1 MSTLADWFGAMRG
14 FLEAQCTIYGVPLV
28 VVDVLAWLGAGIF
41 LLALITVVS
50 LAAIYVERKISGY
63 MQSRLGPVRCGPLG
77 LFQTGADALKLLQK
91 EDIVPAHADKLLHLI
106 GPVIFLV
113 ATLLMFVVIPWE
125 RGVNVARWLDVEIG
139 LLYLVAVSGIGV
151 IGIVC
156 GGWGS
161 NNKWSLLGALRGA
174 AQLISYE
181 IPFILAGLCVVL
193 QAQTLSLSG
202 MVEHQ
207 QAGFFHWYLWLPW
220 LWLPLI
226 IFVIAGIAEVNRVP
240 FDIPEAESELVAG
253 FHTEYTG
260 MKFGL
265 FFLAEYG
272 HLFVLGLLFAIL
284 FEGGWASPF
293 GGSTLPFE
301 GFVWIN
307 VKAWL
312 FVAVSVWIRWT
323 LPRLRVDQLMV
334 FSWKMLI
341 PAGFLAIF
349 IVSVVLIWL

>member
-1 MSTLADWFGAMRG
+1 MSTLAVWIGIVRAFCEGKCTEFG
-14 FLEAQCTIYGVPLV
+14 IPLV
-28 VVDVLAWLGAGIF
+28 AVDLLAWLFAGLF

-50 LAAIYVERKISGY
+50 LAAIYVERKVSGY
-63 MQSRLGPVRCGPLG
+63 MQTRLGPVRAGPLG
-77 LFQTGADALKLLQK
+77 IFQTVCDALKLLQK
-91 EDIVPAHADKLLHLI
+91 EDIVPAHADRVLHTL

-113 ATLLMFVVIPWE
+113 ATLMMFAVIPWD

-139 LLYLVAVSGIGV
+139 LLYLVAISGIGV
-151 IGIVC
+151 LGIVA

-181 IPFILAGLCVVL
+181 IPFLLAGLCVVL
-193 QAQTLSLSG
+193 QAQTLSLSA
-202 MVEHQ
+202 MVEQ
-207 QAGFFHWYLWLPW
+207 QQVGIAHWYAWLPW

-226 IFVIAGIAEVNRVP
+226 IFVIAGVAEVNRGP

-272 HLFVLGLLFAIL
+272 HLFVLGVLFSVL
-284 FEGGWASPF
+284 FVGGWASPL
-293 GGSTLPFE
+293 GGSIHPFE
-301 GFVWIN
+301 GFLWLN
-307 VKAWL
+307 LKAWL
-312 FVAVSVWIRWT
+312 FVLVAIWIRWT
-323 LPRLRVDQLMV
+323 LPRMRVDQLMV

-349 IVSVVLIWL
+349 IVSVVLIWV